1 MIYSTRYDRGR
12 TGTMLSRY
20 YHELM
25 GNIQEH
31 GGQNI

>member
-12 TGTMLSRY
+12 TGTILSQY

-31 GGQNI
+31 GEKNI